1 MDIPN
6 IFKNRT
12 GTIQLSDLDD
22 NFNALK
28 VFVNTHEIQISSL
41 QQGQAD
47 LVNAINNFSAIPYGC
62 IVMWSGAVNNIPSGW
77 RLCDGTNSTP
87 DLRDKFVI
95 GARSDSGGSATTTV
109 TGADTKTG
117 GQKDAALVSHTHPVT
132 TSVTVGNHSHTISGS
147 FYARDSGMYA
157 ESGPFSNGGAAA
169 ETINADTLSSS
180 FKDFENRRI
189 NFNNTNTH
197 THPVSV
203 SVGITA
209 AGDTGTNKN
218 LPPYYS
224 LAFIMKV

>member
-28 VFVNTHEIQISSL
+28 VFVNTHEIQIATL
-41 QQGQAD
+41 QQGQAE

-62 IVMWSGAVNNIPSGW
+62 IVMWSGAVNNIPTGW

-109 TGADTKTG
+109 TGVDSKTG
-117 GQKDAALVSHTHPVT
+117 GQKDAALVNHTHPVT
-132 TSVTVGNHSHTISGS
+132 TSVSVSNDSHIISGS
-147 FYARDSGMYA
+147 FITSDSGMYG
-157 ESGPFSNGGAAA
+157 ESGPFSNGGGAS
-169 ETINADTLSSS
+169 ETVRLSSLGSS
-180 FKDFENRRI
+180 FKDFENRRV
-189 NFNNTNTH
+189 NFYDNNTHNHAVNVT
-197 THPVSV
+197 
-203 SVGITA
+203 VGITA
-209 AGDTGTNKN
+209 QGDVGTNKN